1 MSLAVIVVRKT
12 AKVAAEE
19 YFFAAVIVLGFVF
32 SLATN
37 YLCIKNFYRMAK
49 KNSQTPLERYRIY
62 LRLEKGVS
70 PLTLEAYLM
79 DVVKLE
85 KFLAAE
91 NKQFIDATLEDFRT
105 FLVMLNDVGIHQ
117 RTQAR
122 LLSSLRS
129 FYAFLLLDGYI
140 ETNPIERV
148 KSPKIG
154 VHLPDVLT
162 LDEIDRIIDAVDLSM
177 LEGQRN
183 RAMIEIMYSCGLRVS
198 ELCNLRLSDLY
209 LTEEFIRVT
218 GKGDKQRLVPI
229 SARAIEELNY
239 YFNDRDHINIKP
251 GYIDYV
257 FVSERRGK
265 PLSRITVFRLVKDLV
280 AAAGINKNVSPHTFR
295 HSFATH
301 LLEGGAN
308 LRIIQAMLGHESIAT
323 TEIYTHIDRT
333 RLREEIIEH
342 HPRNRRR

>member
-1 MSLAVIVVRKT
+1 MGKT
-12 AKVAAEE
+12 TAQ
-19 YFFAAVIVLGFVF
+19 
-32 SLATN
+32 S
-37 YLCIKNFYRMAK
+37 
-49 KNSQTPLERYRIY
+49 PLERYRIF
-62 LRLEKGVS
+62 LRLEKGLS

-79 DVVKLE
+79 DIGKFG
-85 KFLAAE
+85 KFLDE
-91 NKQFIDATLEDFRT
+91 GGKQLVDAVLDDFRD
-105 FLVMLNDVGIHQ
+105 FLAMLSEVGIHP

-129 FYAFLLLDGYI
+129 FYGFLKLDGYI
-140 ETNPIERV
+140 QANPIERL

-162 LDEIDRIIDAVDLSM
+162 LDEIDSIIAAVDLSM

-183 RAMIEIMYSCGLRVS
+183 RAMIEMMYSCGLRVS
-198 ELCNLRLSDLY
+198 ELCNLRMSDLY

-229 SARAIEELNY
+229 SPRAIEELNY
-239 YFNDRDHINIKP
+239 YFNDRDRIAIKP

-265 PLSRITVFRLVKDLV
+265 PLSRITVFRLVKELV
-280 AAAGINKNVSPHTFR
+280 KLAGIKKNVSPHTFR

-308 LRIIQAMLGHESIAT
+308 LRIIQAMLGHESIST
-323 TEIYTHIDRT
+323 TEIYTHIESH

-342 HPRNRRR
+342 HPRNRRK

>member
-1 MSLAVIVVRKT
+1 M
-12 AKVAAEE
+12 
-19 YFFAAVIVLGFVF
+19 G
-32 SLATN
+32 
-37 YLCIKNFYRMAK
+37 K
-49 KNSQTPLERYRIY
+49 KSAQTPIERFKIY

-70 PLTLEAYLM
+70 AHTLEAYMM
-79 DVVKLE
+79 DVIKFE
-85 KFLAAE
+85 KFMCTDG
-91 NKQFIDATLEDFRT
+91 KQLTDAVLEDFRA
-105 FLVMLNDVGIHQ
+105 FLETLNEVGIHP
-117 RTQAR
+117 RSQAR

-129 FYAFLLLDGYI
+129 FYGFLLLDGYI
-140 ETNPIERV
+140 ETNPIERL

-162 LDEIDRIIDAVDLSM
+162 LDEVDRIIGAVDLSM

-183 RAMIEIMYSCGLRVS
+183 RAIIELMYSCGLRVS
-198 ELCNLRLSDLY
+198 EVCNLRISDLY

-229 SARAIEELNY
+229 SPRAIEELNY

-265 PLSRITVFRLVKDLV
+265 SLSRITVFRMVKELVKI
-280 AAAGINKNVSPHTFR
+280 AGINKNVSPHTFR

-308 LRIIQAMLGHESIAT
+308 LRIIQAMLGHESIST

-342 HPRNRRR
+342 HPRNRRC

>member
-1 MSLAVIVVRKT
+1 
-12 AKVAAEE
+12 
-19 YFFAAVIVLGFVF
+19 
-32 SLATN
+32 
-37 YLCIKNFYRMAK
+37 MAK
-49 KNSQTPLERYRIY
+49 TKVRSPLESYRIF
-62 LRLEKGVS
+62 LRLEKGLS
-70 PLTLEAYLM
+70 PLTLDAYLM
-79 DVVKLE
+79 DIGKFE
-85 KFLAAE
+85 KFLLDEGKQLTDAE
-91 NKQFIDATLEDFRT
+91 LDDFRA
-105 FLVMLNDVGIHQ
+105 FLSALDDVGIHP

-129 FYAFLLLDGYI
+129 FYGFLQLDGFI
-140 ETNPIERV
+140 TNNPVERL

-162 LDEIDRIIDAVDLSM
+162 LEEIDRIIDAVDLSM

-183 RAMIEIMYSCGLRVS
+183 RAMIELMYSCGLRVS
-198 ELCNLRLSDLY
+198 ELCNLRMSDLY

-229 SARAIEELNY
+229 SPRAIEELNY
-239 YFNDRDHINIKP
+239 YFNDRDRIAIKP

-265 PLSRITVFRLVKDLV
+265 PLSRITVFCLIKELVKR
-280 AAAGINKNVSPHTFR
+280 AGISKNVSPHTFR

-308 LRIIQAMLGHESIAT
+308 LRIIQAMLGHESIST
-323 TEIYTHIDRT
+323 TEIYTHIDSV
-333 RLREEIIEH
+333 RLREEVIEH
-342 HPRNRRR
+342 HPRNRRK